1 MLFQEVEVT
10 RLLSNLLKSNWFVV
24 NESETRVIDSN
35 ERMDKKLSELY
46 KTEEAPEEVVVGEEG
61 EDFDEGLET
70 GQVDALLSEDGAEAY
85 LGNEEASEQGITP
98 IIKAE
103 PEPEPQGPSPEELLA
118 EAQQQVEQ
126 MLEQAR
132 AEADEIRQKAYEDG
146 HQEGYEAG
154 AMQLQQQAEEQ
165 ENRLRQLEEQLEQ
178 RYLKKQEEL
187 EPMFVD
193 LIASIYEHVF
203 HINLSEFRDIILYSI
218 IHVIGTAEGKR
229 DFIVRV
235 SSADYKYVEER
246 RSQIKGIIP
255 ENATLE
261 LVEDLTMSK
270 GECMVET
277 GGGIFDCGI
286 DTQLESLNKE
296 LRMLSF
302 EGNQK

>member
-1 MLFQEVEVT
+1 M
-10 RLLSNLLKSNWFVV
+10 LSNLLKTSRYIV
-24 NESETRVIDSN
+24 NEGETRVINSN

-46 KTEEAPEEVVVGEEG
+46 KTNEVEEEISDHT
-61 EDFDEGLET
+61 EDSDFNAGLEA

-85 LGNEEASEQGITP
+85 LENSEYSGEEITP

-103 PEPEPQGPSPEELLA
+103 QEPQGPTPEELLA
-118 EAQQQVEQ
+118 EAQQQMEQ

-132 AEADEIRQKAYEDG
+132 AEADEIRQRAYTEG
-146 HQEGYEAG
+146 HQEGYDAG
-154 AMQLQQQAEEQ
+154 VLELQQQAEEQ
-165 ENRLRQLEEQLEQ
+165 ENQLKAREEQLEK
-178 RYLKKQEEL
+178 RYLEKQEEL
-187 EPMFVD
+187 EPMFVN
-193 LIASIYEHVF
+193 LITSIYEHIF
-203 HINLSEFRDIILYSI
+203 HINLSDFKDIILYSI
-218 IHVIGTAEGKR
+218 IHVIGITDGKR

-235 SSADYKYVEER
+235 SSADYKFVNER
-246 RSQIKGIIP
+246 RPQIMEVIP
-255 ENATLE
+255 ENATIE
-261 LVEDLTMSK
+261 LVEDITMSQ